1 MSARESPMPTLALLS
16 TLLGALIGI
25 RFRVFVLILAIL
37 FAVIVILAYGMAF
50 ATSVSYILIAIAV
63 ASSCLQIGYMFSL
76 LARYGA
82 TLAREG
88 RPGDAPTVR

>member
-1 MSARESPMPTLALLS
+1 MSTLALFS
-16 TLLGALIGI
+16 TLLGAVIGM
-25 RFRVFVLILAIL
+25 RFKVFVLILAIL
-37 FAVIVILAYGMAF
+37 FAVIVTLAYGTAF
-50 ATSVSYILIAIAV
+50 ATSGSRILIAIAV

>member
-1 MSARESPMPTLALLS
+1 MSTLALLS
-16 TLLGALIGI
+16 ILLGALIGM
-25 RFRVFVLILAIL
+25 RFKVLVLIPTIA
-37 FAVIVILAYGMAF
+37 FALIVILAYSMAF
-50 ATSVSYILIAIAV
+50 ATGASRILVAIAV
-63 ASSCLQIGYMFSL
+63 ASSCIQIGYMFSI

>member
-1 MSARESPMPTLALLS
+1 MSTLVLLS
-16 TLLGALIGI
+16 ILLGALLGM
-25 RFRVFVLILAIL
+25 RFKVFVLIPAIA
-37 FAVIVILAYGMAF
+37 FALIVILAYGTAF
-50 ATSVSYILIAIAV
+50 RIGLSGIFLAIAV

>member
-1 MSARESPMPTLALLS
+1 MPTLALLS

-25 RFRVFVLILAIL
+25 RFRVFVLIPAIL

-50 ATSVSYILIAIAV
+50 ATGVSYILIAIAV
-63 ASSCLQIGYMFSL
+63 ASICLQIGYMSSL
-76 LARYGA
+76 LARYVA